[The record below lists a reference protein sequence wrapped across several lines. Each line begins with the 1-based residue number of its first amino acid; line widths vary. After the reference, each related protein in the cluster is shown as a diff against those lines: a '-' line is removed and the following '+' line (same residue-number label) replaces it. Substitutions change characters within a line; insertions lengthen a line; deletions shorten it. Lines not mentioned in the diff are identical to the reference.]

1 MLITSAKTPM
11 ENQEWKKHPLCFC
24 WASLLHHKQPRKC
37 VKGTTRCLPGQ
48 GTFFQGKR
56 NFELRLFCLIP
67 FLGAS
72 CL

>member
-11 ENQEWKKHPLCFC
+11 EAQHSLCFC

-37 VKGTTRCLPGQ
+37 VMGTTRCLPGQ
-48 GTFFQGKR
+48 GTFFQAKSL
-56 NFELRLFCLIP
+56 ELRLFCFIP
-67 FLGAS
+67 FLRVS